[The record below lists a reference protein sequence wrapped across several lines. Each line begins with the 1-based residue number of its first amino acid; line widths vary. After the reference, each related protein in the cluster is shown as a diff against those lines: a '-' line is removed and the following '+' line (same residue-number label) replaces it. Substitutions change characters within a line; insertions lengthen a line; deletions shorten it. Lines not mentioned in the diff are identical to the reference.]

1 MSLQRVTPELK
12 AKALACETVDEL
24 VELATE
30 EGYELSDEQLDSI
43 AGGKNRA
50 DLRITTTSY
59 ALHANPMCRGRL
71 KIPRLWIARIAIPSL
86 SSWGSALLRVAC
98 KGEAACKRAGRAVR
112 VVPPCQKTTTSRSTR
127 PSRSAGYSWYGYTR
141 STMPPLGEVFRAGYA
156 LACLVDKKRSLRDIH
171 G

>member
-12 AKALACETVDEL
+12 AKALACETPE
-24 VELATE
+24 EMLALAKE

-71 KIPRLWIARIAIPSL
+71 KIPRLWIARIAHTKVRRIP
-86 SSWGSALLRVAC
+86 
-98 KGEAACKRAGRAVR
+98 
-112 VVPPCQKTTTSRSTR
+112 
-127 PSRSAGYSWYGYTR
+127 
-141 STMPPLGEVFRAGYA
+141 
-156 LACLVDKKRSLRDIH
+156 I
-171 G
+171 